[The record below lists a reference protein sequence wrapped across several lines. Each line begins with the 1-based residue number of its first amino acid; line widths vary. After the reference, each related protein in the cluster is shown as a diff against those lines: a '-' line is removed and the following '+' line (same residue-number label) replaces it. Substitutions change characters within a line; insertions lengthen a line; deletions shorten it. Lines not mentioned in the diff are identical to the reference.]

1 MADIDIR
8 RAHSLGQAAARR
20 AADQLAADLG
30 KKFGLAGEWEGNE
43 LHFERP
49 GVTGS
54 LAISEKDLR
63 LSVTLGL
70 LLKAMKPSI
79 ERAVEAR
86 IDEILAAAK
95 KKAPAP
101 KPKRAPARPRKG
113 A

>member
-1 MADIDIR
+1 MADIEIR
-8 RAHSLGQAAARR
+8 RAHSLGHAAARR

-30 KKFGLAGEWEGNE
+30 KKFGLSGEWEGDE

-54 LAISEKDLR
+54 LAITEKDLR

-70 LLKAMKPSI
+70 LLKALKPSI
-79 ERAVEAR
+79 ERAVVERLDAV
-86 IDEILAAAK
+86 LAAK

-101 KPKRAPARPRKG
+101 KPKKAPARPRKG